1 MDVRANGRKSRQQG
15 RKERDRKKSKEKVG
29 VGKIRTNMW
38 KEMHTENENRKSEE
52 CK

>member
-29 VGKIRTNMW
+29 VGKNQN
-38 KEMHTENENRKSEE
+38 KHVEGNAHRK
-52 CK
+52 